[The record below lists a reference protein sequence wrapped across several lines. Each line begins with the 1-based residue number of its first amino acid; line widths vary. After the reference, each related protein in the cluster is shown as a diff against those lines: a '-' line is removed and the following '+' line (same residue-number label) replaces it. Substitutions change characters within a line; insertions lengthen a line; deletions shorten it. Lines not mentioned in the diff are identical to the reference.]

1 MLDYFLLVLAALLI
15 FGFYNYTVIH
25 LFGVPVSLS
34 ESFYLFQNEQK
45 GLGYLFTAMMIC
57 MALLLMP
64 AWLTVS
70 DAIGGWESNFTF
82 LAFFAAGAIA
92 FVGEAPAFRSCK
104 LESRVH
110 SIAAKIAA
118 FAAIAWCLVVC
129 WRIAYIVPIACL
141 ISLVFALL
149 TKTAKKSC
157 VYWLEMAAFLA
168 TFATVITECLLLW

>member
-1 MLDYFLLVLAALLI
+1 MLDCFLLALAALLH

-34 ESFYLFQNEQK
+34 ESFYLFQNEQR
-45 GLGYLFTAMMIC
+45 GLGYLFTAMMVC

-82 LAFFAAGAIA
+82 LAFLAAGAIS
-92 FVGEAPAFRSCK
+92 FVGVAPAFRSCQ

-141 ISLVFALL
+141 ISLVFALV
-149 TKTAKKSC
+149 TKTAKKC
-157 VYWLEMAAFLA
+157 YVYWLEMAAFLA